1 MYYYDDSIEGQF
13 ILLRSSLSGT
23 PIDSEAEER
32 IRKEAES
39 DMRIHYHEK
48 NDDSIGGRFILLKS
62 LCREYLLTMRL
73 KKGLEKKS
81 KTIYVFI
88 IMREETLKIIF
99 IKEN

>member
-48 NDDSIGGRFILLKS
+48 K
-62 LCREYLLTMRL
+62 
-73 KKGLEKKS
+73 
-81 KTIYVFI
+81 
-88 IMREETLKIIF
+88 
-99 IKEN
+99 